1 MEESTNHL
9 IHRLLWRKRPLGMW
23 WLLVSLL
30 FLGFIMAR
38 PRNSQPYCF
47 TNDTDRYHQ
56 FATKTPYNYSRGH
69 FSSLDLVPDGC
80 VAVQAWHLI
89 RHGTRYP
96 DKDDT
101 EHFVLELPGM
111 QTSVLKA
118 HEKGQG
124 ELCEGD
130 LSLLSG
136 WSLGIINTSWASILA
151 PEGELEMEGLAS
163 RYKVALPSL
172 FDQQFSNDSFK
183 FRHTASQRTKA
194 SATAYSKGLF
204 DDASIYIPPALDPD
218 PLLKFYD
225 MCEKYKV
232 EVEDNPAAR
241 REGHLFWEGPEVG
254 KVVDSVSHRLGIPCT
269 RGELKLLYDACR
281 FYQAWQPAQP
291 SPWCVAFTPHD
302 LQVLEYYY
310 DLEEYYTAG
319 FGHNINT
326 AMACPPLQDVYQHFS
341 NAVWRGQGPR
351 GIFYFTHSKAVI
363 SVMSRLGLYRDRA
376 PLTHRHMNPRRLW
389 RTSQHG
395 SFATNL
401 AFTLSICNQNRWWV
415 SVATSEQ
422 MAALEGCEGPRGCSW
437 EEFTQLLS
445 GSQHCDLD
453 VICAVTP
460 SGSGSPAEGKGW
472 EGMPMQI
479 LLSILLASDMFL

>member
-254 KVVDSVSHRLGIPCT
+254 KVSCCMMRVAFTRRGSQHNLPLGV
-269 RGELKLLYDACR
+269 
-281 FYQAWQPAQP
+281 F
-291 SPWCVAFTPHD
+291 AFTPHD